1 MSLSRRHFL
10 ASSAAGTAVFGLGL
24 SPAFAGTPSM
34 PDWHLGYT
42 SAPAGGFDPEP
53 MRLVFGKAP
62 NGLEGSLYRNGPAQF
77 LYGKDDY
84 ARHWFDGD
92 GMVQRIAIA
101 DGKAVGLTVE
111 CRQSNIEGELVT
123 WIQQALGKFDA
134 LVLNPGAY
142 SHTSIAIH
150 DAIRAVGL
158 PVIEVHLSNI
168 HAREAFRH
176 HSYVSPVALGV
187 ICGLGASG
195 YKLALHALAE
205 KL

>member
-1 MSLSRRHFL
+1 MAKRILVLNGPNLNMLGSREPHTYGSQTLADIEAMLS
-10 ASSAAGTAVFGLGL
+10 AEGTALGL
-24 SPAFAGTPSM
+24 
-34 PDWHLGYT
+34 
-42 SAPAGGFDPEP
+42 E
-53 MRLVFGKAP
+53 
-62 NGLEGSLYRNGPAQF
+62 
-77 LYGKDDY
+77 
-84 ARHWFDGD
+84 
-92 GMVQRIAIA
+92 
-101 DGKAVGLTVE
+101 VE

-123 WIQQALGKFDA
+123 WIQQAMGRFDA
-134 LVLNPGAY
+134 IVLNPGAY

-195 YKLALHALAE
+195 YRLALSALAE

>member
-1 MSLSRRHFL
+1 MAKRVLVLNGPNLNMLGTREPQTYGSQTL
-10 ASSAAGTAVFGLGL
+10 ADIEAMITAESAALGL
-24 SPAFAGTPSM
+24 
-34 PDWHLGYT
+34 
-42 SAPAGGFDPEP
+42 E
-53 MRLVFGKAP
+53 
-62 NGLEGSLYRNGPAQF
+62 
-77 LYGKDDY
+77 
-84 ARHWFDGD
+84 
-92 GMVQRIAIA
+92 
-101 DGKAVGLTVE
+101 VE

-142 SHTSIAIH
+142 SHTSVAIH

-195 YKLALHALAE
+195 YTLALRALAE